1 MHPTL
6 QGLLEDIECHV
17 IPTIQGLLEDI
28 ECSAMAEL
36 QGCKLPQSRTNA
48 KKGVCMYI
56 YIYMVYIYTTHESS
70 FHSSLSFLGWLQGN
84 NSPVSE
90 SLDQ

>member
-1 MHPTL
+1 MLTIPPHMHPTL

-56 YIYMVYIYTTHESS
+56 YIYGIYIYHT
-70 FHSSLSFLGWLQGN
+70 
-84 NSPVSE
+84 
-90 SLDQ
+90 